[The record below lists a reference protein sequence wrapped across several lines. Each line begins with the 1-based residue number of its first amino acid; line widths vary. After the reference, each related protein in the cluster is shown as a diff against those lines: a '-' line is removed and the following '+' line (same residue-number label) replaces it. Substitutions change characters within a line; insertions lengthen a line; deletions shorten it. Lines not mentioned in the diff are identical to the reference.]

1 MNQAFKQLESRI
13 QELVLKLQQTG
24 SENTQLN
31 QKLVSVQQ
39 ELEQKTRQLAA
50 EREQHAKVAD
60 LAAQN
65 SGSNDELSEKLQ
77 FQEHQLQLLERERL
91 NLRDQIAFL
100 QNTIQNK
107 EKDWQER
114 NQAIRSELNEQEQRF
129 QSADAE
135 TSQKIEQL
143 KKDLQNAEQ
152 LQSSLQQELDAQQQT
167 QQQQNQQYEQ
177 QIHLLNQE
185 IESKISQLN
194 QLQKEVIDVAVE
206 NDTLKSQVQS
216 FTSQL
221 EEQKKMH
228 QQALQ
233 EQQAQAQEALLQ
245 ETENQ
250 KLELQ
255 AREKEFDLQKQEFQ
269 AEKSSLQDTIL
280 QLNNQNQQYRSVLMQ
295 SAAELRTLLGRLPDV
310 QDEENVIEGENS

>member
-31 QKLVSVQQ
+31 QKLASVQQ

-60 LAAQN
+60 LTAQN

-177 QIHLLNQE
+177 QIHHLNQE

-206 NDTLKSQVQS
+206 KNAPAGFAGATG
-216 FTSQL
+216 TG
-221 EEQKKMH
+221 
-228 QQALQ
+228 
-233 EQQAQAQEALLQ
+233 
-245 ETENQ
+245 T
-250 KLELQ
+250 
-255 AREKEFDLQKQEFQ
+255 R
-269 AEKSSLQDTIL
+269 SLVAGSGKPKTGIAGAGK
-280 QLNNQNQQYRSVLMQ
+280 RV
-295 SAAELRTLLGRLPDV
+295 
-310 QDEENVIEGENS
+310 

>member
-1 MNQAFKQLESRI
+1 MNQAFNQLESRFLV
-13 QELVLKLQQTG
+13 LVLKLQQTG

-31 QKLVSVQQ
+31 QKLASVQQ

-50 EREQHAKVAD
+50 EREQHAKAAD

-129 QSADAE
+129 QSAGAE
-135 TSQKIEQL
+135 TSQQIERL

-152 LQSSLQQELDAQQQT
+152 LQSSLQQELDAQQQN
-167 QQQQNQQYEQ
+167 QQQQNQQHEQ
-177 QIHLLNQE
+177 QIHQLNQE

-216 FTSQL
+216 FTNQL

-245 ETENQ
+245 EAENQ

-255 AREKEFDLQKQEFQ
+255 AREKEFDLQKQQFQ

-295 SAAELRTLLGRLPDV
+295 SAVELRTLLGRLPDV

>member
-31 QKLVSVQQ
+31 QKLASVQQ

-50 EREQHAKVAD
+50 EREQHAKAAD

-114 NQAIRSELNEQEQRF
+114 NQAIRSELNEQERRF

-177 QIHLLNQE
+177 QIHHLNQE

-194 QLQKEVIDVAVE
+194 QLQKKVIDVAVE

-216 FTSQL
+216 FTNQL

-233 EQQAQAQEALLQ
+233 EQQAQAQETLLQ
-245 ETENQ
+245 EAENQ

>member
-31 QKLVSVQQ
+31 QKLASVQQ

-152 LQSSLQQELDAQQQT
+152 LQSSL
-167 QQQQNQQYEQ
+167 
-177 QIHLLNQE
+177 HF
-185 IESKISQLN
+185 
-194 QLQKEVIDVAVE
+194 QKRR
-206 NDTLKSQVQS
+206 
-216 FTSQL
+216 F
-221 EEQKKMH
+221 
-228 QQALQ
+228 
-233 EQQAQAQEALLQ
+233 
-245 ETENQ
+245 
-250 KLELQ
+250 
-255 AREKEFDLQKQEFQ
+255 
-269 AEKSSLQDTIL
+269 
-280 QLNNQNQQYRSVLMQ
+280 
-295 SAAELRTLLGRLPDV
+295 
-310 QDEENVIEGENS
+310 

>member
-31 QKLVSVQQ
+31 QKLASVQQ

-50 EREQHAKVAD
+50 EREQHAKAAD

-114 NQAIRSELNEQEQRF
+114 NQAIRSELNEQERRF

-177 QIHLLNQE
+177 QIHHLNQE

-216 FTSQL
+216 FTNQL

-233 EQQAQAQEALLQ
+233 EQQAQAQETLLQ
-245 ETENQ
+245 EAENQ